1 MGHVRSSLRVVSFAS
16 LLIQVFGC
24 GTASSPTAPDAAPDR
39 HSTSDAGHA
48 EAEASVPPP
57 TDAGDGGDSCSPR
70 SVATFK
76 PVYSEPIGPYTG
88 SCTLE
93 QLSDMVSDCFAP
105 SATKPACDEWVNATE
120 NMGCLD
126 CWEGPETSSVWTP
139 ILYANNGGQEVLIDI
154 GGCIALADPS
164 QLACAHSIEYVMQ
177 CEIAACLEACPI
189 PPDNDLTALSKCS
202 GEADM
207 HGCADYVASASECET
222 SLSTSPAAFCFN
234 ASSDS
239 NDLLRFFDLSCGPT
253 PPKDAGSPA
262 KDTGAD
268 GD

>member
-1 MGHVRSSLRVVSFAS
+1 MGRMCSYHRIASFA
-16 LLIQVFGC
+16 LLLPIFGC
-24 GTASSPTAPDAAPDR
+24 GTASSSTGAPDAASDR
-39 HSTSDAGHA
+39 HPTPDAGHA
-48 EAEASVPPP
+48 EAEAGLPPP
-57 TDAGDGGDSCSPR
+57 TDAGDAGDSCSPR

-76 PVYSEPIGPYTG
+76 PAYSLPIGPYAG
-88 SCTLE
+88 ACTLQ

-120 NMGCLD
+120 NMTCLD

-139 ILYANNGGQEVLIDI
+139 IIYANNGGQEVLIDV

-164 QLACAHSIEYVMQ
+164 QLACAQSIEYVMQ
-177 CEIAACLEACPI
+177 CEIAACLRACPI
-189 PPDNDLTALSKCS
+189 PPDNDLTALTKCS

-207 HGCADYVASASECET
+207 NGCADYVAAASECET
-222 SLSTSPAAFCFN
+222 NLSTSPAAFCFN
-234 ASSDS
+234 AFSDS

-253 PPKDAGSPA
+253 PPKDAG
-262 KDTGAD
+262 AD